1 MSHTVATNR
10 TAHRDYQ
17 IEETLEAGLV
27 LTGTEV
33 KSLRRGSC
41 SLKDGFALVRDSEV
55 YLLDVYIA
63 PYKEG
68 NRHNHNPLRQRK
80 LLLKRSEIARLIG
93 KTQQRGYTLIP
104 LRIYFKNGYAKV
116 ELAVAKGLAKYD
128 KREKIKREESQREI
142 QKALKDYRRR

>member
-1 MSHTVATNR
+1 MGQTVATNR
-10 TAHRDYQ
+10 TARRDYQ

-41 SLKDGFALVRDSEV
+41 SLKDGFALVRDGEV
-55 YLLDVYIA
+55 YLMDVYIA
-63 PYKEG
+63 PYEQG
-68 NRHNHNPLRQRK
+68 NRYNHDPLRVRK
-80 LLLKRSEIARLIG
+80 LLLKKSEIARLIG

-104 LRIYFKNGYAKV
+104 LKMYFKNGYAKV

-128 KREKIKREESQREI
+128 KREKIKRQESQREI
-142 QKALKDYRRR
+142 QRAMKDYRRR

>member
-1 MSHTVATNR
+1 MTTVATNR
-10 TAHRDYQ
+10 TARRDYQ

-41 SLKDGFALVRDSEV
+41 SLKDGFALVRDGEV
-55 YLLDVYIA
+55 FLLNVYIA

-68 NRHNHNPLRQRK
+68 HRYNHDPLRVRK
-80 LLLKRSEIARLIG
+80 LLLKKSEIARLTG

-104 LRIYFKNGYAKV
+104 LRIYFKKGYAKV
-116 ELAVAKGLAKYD
+116 ELAVAKGLARFD
-128 KREKIKREESQREI
+128 KRAKLKRQEQEREI
-142 QKALKDYRRR
+142 QKALKEYQRR